1 MAEAE
6 CISKH
11 LKREGGKTF
20 MKFKRQNPNRVMS
33 WDGNEAQMELNMEQ
47 RREGDHGIQQVS
59 DGIRMETDGVVE

>member
-1 MAEAE
+1 
-6 CISKH
+6 
-11 LKREGGKTF
+11 